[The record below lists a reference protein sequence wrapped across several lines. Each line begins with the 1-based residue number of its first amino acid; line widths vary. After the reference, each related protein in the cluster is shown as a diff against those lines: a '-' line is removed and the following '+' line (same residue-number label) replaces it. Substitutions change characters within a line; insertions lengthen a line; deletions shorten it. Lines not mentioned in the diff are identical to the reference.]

1 MSAADRAILPLHA
14 LFMCVHPAKTR
25 NTHKDKV
32 FRFSKHLACARRG
45 ADEQKLRAEEEKR
58 QAMEASKDRNVLGGP
73 LALCGTD
80 PMTGF
85 TREGCCTTGPMDT
98 GSHTVG
104 SHILIYLCIYLYA
117 QVDQGH
123 VVEVC
128 VYVYGLVEVG
138 EGTCLLVLILGMCAC
153 EGRCAVW

>member
-1 MSAADRAILPLHA
+1 MSAVDRANSSR
-14 LFMCVHPAKTR
+14 FMPCSCVHFI
-25 NTHKDKV
+25 NTE
-32 FRFSKHLACARRG
+32 HLKEQCSSILFTVVLVARRG

-98 GSHTVG
+98 GSHTVRADVYMHAGG
-104 SHILIYLCIYLYA
+104 SRACCPSLCGR
-117 QVDQGH
+117 VRFSGSRQGLMSLAWP
-123 VVEVC
+123 
-128 VYVYGLVEVG
+128 YIG
-138 EGTCLLVLILGMCAC
+138 
-153 EGRCAVW
+153 